1 MTLPLGDMLFHM
13 YLSDR
18 VDWQTCHQFAEHEL
32 IVPRQRMGPLA
43 HGHKNKKWKQMGL
56 LKLDAPV
63 FHYHAFHSRSSFH
76 YVPRFRS
83 SQTVSM
89 NYDVVEYRGYV
100 LTISAKLADRYSH
113 VYSADGEVMGSMTIT
128 LILVNL

>member
-18 VDWQTCHQFAEHEL
+18 VDWQTCHQFGEHER
-32 IVPRQRMGPLA
+32 IEPRQRMGPLA

-56 LKLDAPV
+56 LNLTRQYPV
-63 FHYHAFHSRSSFH
+63 FQYHPLHSRSSFH

-83 SQTVSM
+83 SQTVLM
-89 NYDVVEYRGYV
+89 NYDVVEYSNPV
-100 LTISAKLADRYSH
+100 SKT
-113 VYSADGEVMGSMTIT
+113 GEVRPH
-128 LILVNL
+128 